1 MANQPDKTTHAPD
14 QPRFEEVLLCA
25 PEGDQPVAIVR
36 TLKWET
42 VREWKKNK
50 HGEDVEETIGFLV
63 TVPPRNA
70 LKMYAHI
77 CRDTRAHAQ
86 AVAALENGNPQKDRT
101 AGNLPTVWNGHYDRC
116 PLCFPPTTPKKG

>member
-1 MANQPDKTTHAPD
+1 MNNQPGKINHTSD

-36 TLKWET
+36 TIKWET

-50 HGEDVEETIGFLV
+50 QGEDVEETIGFLV
-63 TVPPRNA
+63 TVPLRNA
-70 LKMYAHI
+70 LKMCAHI
-77 CRDTRAHAQ
+77 CHITRAHAL
-86 AVAALENGNPQKDRT
+86 AVSALENGNPQKDRT
-101 AGNLPTVWNGHYDRC
+101 AGNLPAAWNGLYDRC

>member
-1 MANQPDKTTHAPD
+1 
-14 QPRFEEVLLCA
+14 VLHCA

-36 TLKWET
+36 TIKWET
-42 VREWKKNK
+42 VREWKKNEQD
-50 HGEDVEETIGFLV
+50 EDIEETIGFLV

-77 CRDTRAHAQ
+77 CRDNRAHAQ
-86 AVAALENGNPQKDRT
+86 AVSALENGIPQKDRT
-101 AGNLPTVWNGHYDRC
+101 AGNLPAVWNGHYDRC